1 VPVNGICVR
10 RDGKSQQQRVL
21 TKIQSV
27 AKLLDLDIDIGV
39 DDILCDDRFL
49 APGYGLLNAPAAAAI
64 KLLAKRE
71 GILLD
76 PTYSGKAFAAL
87 IDSVESGN
95 YGMDDHLVFL
105 HTGGAP
111 SLFGYPEL
119 VSE

>member
-1 VPVNGICVR
+1 VR
-10 RDGKSQQQRVL
+10 RDGKSQQQRVS

-27 AKLLDLDIDIGV
+27 ADLMGLDINIGI

-49 APGYGLLNAPAAAAI
+49 APGYGQLNEPTSEAI
-64 KLLAKRE
+64 KLLANRE

-87 IDSVESGN
+87 IDNVASAN
-95 YGMDDHLVFL
+95 YGMEDHLVFL
-105 HTGGAP
+105 HTGGTP

-119 VSE
+119 VGE